1 MSIRRFFLLSLLT
14 GTSLAGAIPAFAQ
27 VASAPPPA
35 ESALDEVVVTGT
47 RASLEHSLD
56 IKRQTLGVVD
66 SISAEDIGKLPDQ
79 NVAESLQRVPGVSID
94 RDQGE
99 GRFIT
104 VRGFGPEFNTVLL
117 NGRVLATD
125 NPGREFSFDI
135 LPPELVSGADVYK
148 TSSAEFQDG
157 GIGSTVNLRTARPT
171 DHRGFFVAGSL
182 GGKYNSEASKTTPTG
197 SLLASYTTPDDRFG
211 ILGSLVY
218 DKRDQRAKR
227 AYALGWLVDQTAGN
241 LTGVAVEGGTGQSV
255 DTSSRERI
263 GGTVALDWHLNDQ
276 LMLTVDGLYS
286 KYKVDSVTNSIGY
299 FSDPADI
306 ISATA
311 NSNGTVT
318 HYVRGALG
326 DLHTDISVGG
336 LAPRDAQTYQIG
348 TNLKWTPGERTTIT
362 TDLSW
367 SRATNNGKDKN
378 PLVVVG
384 LSDAAFNPTWDINP
398 GQPSPSYSNV
408 APLTDAADARG
419 HFSRLTG
426 DNTSDDVKQVRI
438 EGQQKFDG
446 VFNTLK
452 FGFLGSRREKV
463 DNYYETPFDWEC
475 AYCGYQLPLPA
486 NLNLLHVFNSGSG
499 QFLGSSTL
507 PTQWLTFNPAQMQAY
522 FLTDAALAHSLPF
535 FSGPAIAQYGKT
547 YAGEFKPQQ
556 SSSVLE
562 RSYAFYLQGELGGHV
577 GNMPWSASAGLRE
590 VLTRLKADGTA
601 QDLIAL
607 TPIPGDNTNLAQ
619 TLSDPLPVSATNNY
633 HYLLPSFTARLNLTD
648 ELVARVAG
656 SRTLTR
662 PTLSDL
668 GFGQSYTTRPP
679 NQFFVTGNGNP
690 YLKPYLAWNAD
701 SSLDYYLNRVS
712 YASIAG
718 FYKKISNFV
727 SQVGVQRELL
737 GYDFLDTRLRNAQSA
752 TVYGAEFT
760 LQTTFDFLPSPLDG
774 FGVSANYTK
783 VTSSQTFDPS
793 LTTQVFNV
801 EGLSDSANIVL
812 FYEKGPVQIRG
823 AYNWRAGF
831 LRHTNNGFVAGQP
844 ENVDSYGQYDASASY
859 AIRPNLSIYIQAVNI
874 TNAFSRS
881 YQAYE
886 ERLLSLEETGR
897 QLQFGVRGHF

>member
-1 MSIRRFFLLSLLT
+1 MSIRRFFSYSLLA
-14 GTSLAGAIPAFAQ
+14 GTSLAGTVPAFAQ
-27 VASAPPPA
+27 VASAPPQT
-35 ESALDEVVVTGT
+35 ESAVEEVVVTGT

-125 NPGREFSFDI
+125 NVGREFSFDI

-148 TSSAEFQDG
+148 TSQATFQEG

-171 DHRGFFVAGSL
+171 DHSGFFVAGSL
-182 GGKYNSEASKTTPTG
+182 GGKNNSEAHKTTPTG
-197 SLLASYTTPDDRFG
+197 SLLASYTTADDRFG
-211 ILGSLVY
+211 ILGSFVY

-241 LTGVAVEGGTGQSV
+241 LSGVAVDDGTGQSV

-263 GGTVALDWHLNDQ
+263 GGTMALDWHLNDN
-276 LMLTVDGLYS
+276 LFLTVDGLYS
-286 KYKVDSVTNSIGY
+286 KYKVDSTTNSIGY

-326 DLHTDISVGG
+326 DLHTDLSVGG
-336 LAPRDAQTYQIG
+336 LDPRDAKTYQIG

-367 SRATNNGKDKN
+367 SRATNNGRDQN

-384 LSDAAFNPTWDINP
+384 LSDAAFSPTWDINQ

-408 APLTDAADARG
+408 APLTDAADAMG

-426 DNTSDDVKQVRI
+426 TNTSDDVKQVRI
-438 EGQQKFDG
+438 EGEQKFDG
-446 VFNTLK
+446 IFNALK

-463 DNYYETPFDWEC
+463 DDYYETPFNWEC
-475 AYCGYQLPLPA
+475 AYCGYQLPLPSD
-486 NLNLLHVFNSGSG
+486 LNLLHVFNSGSG
-499 QFLGSSTL
+499 RFLGSSSL
-507 PTQWLTFNPAQMQAY
+507 PTQWLTFNPAQMQSY

-556 SSSVLE
+556 SGAVLE
-562 RSYAFYLQGELGGHV
+562 RSYAFYLQGEFGGQV

-590 VLTRLKADGTA
+590 VLTRLKAKGTA
-601 QDLIAL
+601 QDLLAL
-607 TPIPGDNTNLAQ
+607 APIPGDNTNLAQ
-619 TLSDPLPVSATNNY
+619 TLSDPVPVSATNNY
-633 HYLLPSFTARLNLTD
+633 NYLLPSFTARLNLTD
-648 ELVARVAG
+648 QLVARVAG

-668 GFGQSYTTRPP
+668 GFGESYTTRPP
-679 NQFFVTGNGNP
+679 NQFFVNGNGNP

-712 YASIAG
+712 YASAAG

-727 SQVGVQRELL
+727 SQVGVERELL
-737 GYDFLDTRLRNAQSA
+737 GYEFLDTRLRNAQSA

-760 LQTTFDFLPSPLDG
+760 LQTTFDFLPSPFDG
-774 FGVSANYTK
+774 FGLSANYTK
-783 VTSSQTFDPS
+783 VNSSQTFDPS

-801 EGLSDSANIVL
+801 EGLSDSANLVL

-844 ENVDSYGQYDASASY
+844 ENVDAYGQYDMSASF
-859 AIRPNLSIYIQAVNI
+859 AINHNISIYFQAVNI

-886 ERLLSLEETGR
+886 ERLLNLEETGR

>member
-14 GTSLAGAIPAFAQ
+14 GTSLAGAIPAIAQ
-27 VASAPPPA
+27 VASAPPKA
-35 ESALDEVVVTGT
+35 ESALDEIVVTGT

-56 IKRQTLGVVD
+56 IKRQTIGVVD

-125 NPGREFSFDI
+125 NVGREFSFDI
-135 LPPELVSGADVYK
+135 LPPELISGADVYK
-148 TSSAEFQDG
+148 TSSAAFQEG

-182 GGKYNSEASKTTPTG
+182 GGKNNSETSKTTPTG
-197 SLLASYTTPDDRFG
+197 SLLASYTTPDETFG

-227 AYALGWLVDQTAGN
+227 AYTLGWLVNQTAGN
-241 LTGVAVEGGTGQSV
+241 LTGVAVDGGTGQSV
-255 DTSSRERI
+255 DTSSRERV
-263 GGTVALDWHLNDQ
+263 GGTIALDWHLNDN

-286 KYKVDSVTNSIGY
+286 KYKVDSTTNSIGY

-311 NSNGTVT
+311 DSNGTVS
-318 HYVRGALG
+318 HYVRGKLG

-426 DNTSDDVKQVRI
+426 DNTSDDVMQVRI

-446 VFNTLK
+446 DF
-452 FGFLGSRREKV
+452 
-463 DNYYETPFDWEC
+463 
-475 AYCGYQLPLPA
+475 
-486 NLNLLHVFNSGSG
+486 
-499 QFLGSSTL
+499 
-507 PTQWLTFNPAQMQAY
+507 
-522 FLTDAALAHSLPF
+522 
-535 FSGPAIAQYGKT
+535 KT
-547 YAGEFKPQQ
+547 HQC
-556 SSSVLE
+556 SSVLD
-562 RSYAFYLQGELGGHV
+562 RSYAFHLEGELGGHV

-656 SRTLTR
+656 SRPPPR
-662 PTLSDL
+662 PTPSDL
-668 GFGQSYTTRPP
+668 GFGPSYPTPPP
-679 NQFFVTGNGNP
+679 NPLFLAGNGNP
-690 YLKPYLAWNAD
+690 
-701 SSLDYYLNRVS
+701 
-712 YASIAG
+712 
-718 FYKKISNFV
+718 
-727 SQVGVQRELL
+727 
-737 GYDFLDTRLRNAQSA
+737 
-752 TVYGAEFT
+752 
-760 LQTTFDFLPSPLDG
+760 
-774 FGVSANYTK
+774 
-783 VTSSQTFDPS
+783 
-793 LTTQVFNV
+793 
-801 EGLSDSANIVL
+801 
-812 FYEKGPVQIRG
+812 
-823 AYNWRAGF
+823 
-831 LRHTNNGFVAGQP
+831 
-844 ENVDSYGQYDASASY
+844 
-859 AIRPNLSIYIQAVNI
+859 
-874 TNAFSRS
+874 
-881 YQAYE
+881 
-886 ERLLSLEETGR
+886 
-897 QLQFGVRGHF
+897 